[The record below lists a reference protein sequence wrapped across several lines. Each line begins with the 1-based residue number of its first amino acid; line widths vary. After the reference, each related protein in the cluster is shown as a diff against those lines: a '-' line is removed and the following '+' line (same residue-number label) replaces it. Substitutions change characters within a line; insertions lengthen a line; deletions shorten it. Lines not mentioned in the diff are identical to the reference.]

1 MNISITLILAA
12 TFIATSGVTLARG
25 APASNSN
32 VTLTKLVSPV
42 SLSGRAAWT
51 DYYVSDYPVSTF
63 FFNAQIHSRN

>member
-1 MNISITLILAA
+1 MNISIILILAA
-12 TFIATSGVTLARG
+12 TFIATNGVKVARG
-25 APASNSN
+25 APASNN